1 MGNDVFSW
9 LGNRESFI
17 CSVTTGE
24 SCDEHG
30 IDIEVWNG
38 DEASDTVK
46 ERTDSGLPR
55 IPKVPATLRNSQN
68 IKLPQWIQPSVVS
81 IGPYYYKH
89 MNLWKAQKLKSLQAE
104 KFIKES
110 NQGRNDLY
118 DKIKTET
125 PQLKKCYDNLE
136 ISKYTDNQ
144 LATMFLLDGCFLL
157 HFINCSSEED
167 GFSNL
172 DFTNHEIAYIKQDL
186 FLLENQLP
194 YKVLKLLFKGA
205 KISKPSME
213 EKTKDFVASHV
224 PFPRGISVEKENQQ
238 PCHLLHYLQG
248 VILNRP
254 ETSSP
259 RQKQDKEDK
268 GRGRPKWDSCE
279 IIVQELR
286 KVGNHFKPSLNKP
299 ETSSPRQKQDKE
311 DKERGRPKW
320 DSCKNV
326 QELRKVGIHFKPSPT
341 SYLTDISFKSHFC
354 TSGCLKLPII
364 SMNTSTMIIFLNLVA
379 FESSNTSKTT
389 TNNHG
394 IISYLCF
401 LDSLIDR
408 WDDVKELQAAGILH
422 NFVGEQ
428 REVAQFFNNVCSKL
442 VPNRSAYKDVIRQ
455 IESHFERH
463 NNSRWRNGY
472 IQFKQK
478 YFSSPWSCIALL
490 GAIIG
495 LSLTG
500 IQPYT
505 SVFS

>member
-1 MGNDVFSW
+1 MMVR
-9 LGNRESFI
+9 LIAHATRHHE
-17 CSVTTGE
+17 
-24 SCDEHG
+24 
-30 IDIEVWNG
+30 
-38 DEASDTVK
+38 
-46 ERTDSGLPR
+46 PR
-55 IPKVPATLRNSQN
+55 ATCFPRGGVPT
-68 IKLPQWIQPSVVS
+68 VS

-89 MNLWKAQKLKSLQAE
+89 KNLRKAQKLKSLQAE

-157 HFINCSSEED
+157 HFIKCSSEED

-213 EKTKDFVASHV
+213 EKIKDFVASHV

-248 VILNRP
+248 VILNKP

-268 GRGRPKWDSCE
+268 G
-279 IIVQELR
+279 
-286 KVGNHFKPSLNKP
+286 
-299 ETSSPRQKQDKE
+299 
-311 DKERGRPKW
+311 RGRPKW

-364 SMNTSTMIIFLNLVA
+364 SINTSTMIIFLNLVA

-500 IQPYT
+500 IQAYT

>member
-89 MNLWKAQKLKSLQAE
+89 KNLRKAQKLKSLHAE

-213 EKTKDFVASHV
+213 EKIKDFVASHV

-248 VILNRP
+248 VILNKP

-268 GRGRPKWDSCE
+268 G
-279 IIVQELR
+279 
-286 KVGNHFKPSLNKP
+286 
-299 ETSSPRQKQDKE
+299 
-311 DKERGRPKW
+311 RGRPKW

-478 YFSSPWSCIALL
+478 YFSSPWSCIALI

-500 IQPYT
+500 IQTYT

>member
-1 MGNDVFSW
+1 MLHMGNDVFSW

-213 EKTKDFVASHV
+213 EKIKDFVASHV

-299 ETSSPRQKQDKE
+299 ETSSPRQKQTK
-311 DKERGRPKW
+311 K
-320 DSCKNV
+320 
-326 QELRKVGIHFKPSPT
+326 T
-341 SYLTDISFKSHFC
+341 KSGGDPNGTH
-354 TSGCLKLPII
+354 
-364 SMNTSTMIIFLNLVA
+364 
-379 FESSNTSKTT
+379 
-389 TNNHG
+389 
-394 IISYLCF
+394 
-401 LDSLIDR
+401 
-408 WDDVKELQAAGILH
+408 ELQAAGILH

-500 IQPYT
+500 IQAYT

>member
-1 MGNDVFSW
+1 
-9 LGNRESFI
+9 
-17 CSVTTGE
+17 
-24 SCDEHG
+24 
-30 IDIEVWNG
+30 
-38 DEASDTVK
+38 
-46 ERTDSGLPR
+46 
-55 IPKVPATLRNSQN
+55 
-68 IKLPQWIQPSVVS
+68 
-81 IGPYYYKH
+81 
-89 MNLWKAQKLKSLQAE
+89 
-104 KFIKES
+104 
-110 NQGRNDLY
+110 
-118 DKIKTET
+118 
-125 PQLKKCYDNLE
+125 
-136 ISKYTDNQ
+136 
-144 LATMFLLDGCFLL
+144 
-157 HFINCSSEED
+157 
-167 GFSNL
+167 
-172 DFTNHEIAYIKQDL
+172 
-186 FLLENQLP
+186 
-194 YKVLKLLFKGA
+194 
-205 KISKPSME
+205 ME
-213 EKTKDFVASHV
+213 EKIKDFVASHV

-248 VILNRP
+248 VILNKP

-268 GRGRPKWDSCE
+268 G
-279 IIVQELR
+279 
-286 KVGNHFKPSLNKP
+286 
-299 ETSSPRQKQDKE
+299 
-311 DKERGRPKW
+311 RGRPKW

-478 YFSSPWSCIALL
+478 YFSSPWSCIALI

-500 IQPYT
+500 IQTYT

>member
-1 MGNDVFSW
+1 MEGAAHADTTPQPTNT
-9 LGNRESFI
+9 N
-17 CSVTTGE
+17 VTIGE
-24 SCDEHG
+24 SCDEHV

-38 DEASDTVK
+38 DEASDVVK
-46 ERTDSGLPR
+46 ESTPCESGLPK

-89 MNLWKAQKLKSLQAE
+89 KNLRKAQKLKSLHAE
-104 KFIKES
+104 TFIKES
-110 NQGRNDLY
+110 NQKKDELY
-118 DKIKTET
+118 RKIKTET
-125 PQLKKCYDNLE
+125 PQLRKCYDNLE

-172 DFTNHEIAYIKQDL
+172 DFTNHEMAYIKQDL

-194 YKVLKLLFKGA
+194 YKVLKLLFEA
-205 KISKPSME
+205 AENSKPSME
-213 EKTKDFVASHV
+213 KKIKDFVASHV
-224 PFPRGISVEKENQQ
+224 PFSRGITVEEENQQ
-238 PCHLLHYLQG
+238 PCHLLHYLQD
-248 VILNRP
+248 VILNKP
-254 ETSSP
+254 EKSIP

-268 GRGRPKWDSCE
+268 G
-279 IIVQELR
+279 
-286 KVGNHFKPSLNKP
+286 
-299 ETSSPRQKQDKE
+299 
-311 DKERGRPKW
+311 RGRPKW

-442 VPNRSAYKDVIRQ
+442 VPNRSAYKDVILQ

-463 NNSRWRNGY
+463 NNSGWRNGY

-478 YFSSPWSCIALL
+478 YFSSPWSFIALI

-500 IQPYT
+500 IQAYT